1 MVKQCPCCGGLDE
14 NDQSRFCMHCGNEFL
29 ETDARNQ
36 LLSKIHRELIE
47 ANKSTENF
55 NLMIFILTM
64 GSLCFTFITVII
76 GDSRRIVEDFNIPN
90 PSITTIQND
99 GMFLNIEIGFIVFLL
114 ILVVIIGILRRK

>member
-1 MVKQCPCCGGLDE
+1 MVKQCPDCRGLDE
-14 NDQSRFCMHCGNEFL
+14 NDQSRYCMHCGKEFL

-36 LLSKIHRELIE
+36 LLSKIHWQLLES
-47 ANKSTENF
+47 NKSTDKF
-55 NLMIFILTM
+55 NLMIFILTI

-99 GMFLNIEIGFIVFLL
+99 GIFLDIEIGFIVFLL
-114 ILVVIIGILRRK
+114 ILVVIITISRRE